1 MSGARAGSYDEGVT
15 PDDPAALSESVRG
28 VVWDVTRR
36 LRQESEHVTDV
47 PLAQQAVLRRL
58 DATPG
63 LTSAELAR
71 AEFVRPQSMNA
82 TVAAM
87 RRQGLVESRVAAED
101 ARRRELHLSEEG
113 RDLLGQIRTTR
124 ADWLQVRLT
133 EAFTATERA
142 TLEEAMG
149 LLHRLVDDRASSD
162 HQVN

>member
-1 MSGARAGSYDEGVT
+1 MT
-15 PDDPAALSESVRG
+15 PDDPAALSEAIRG

-36 LRQESEHVTDV
+36 LRQESEGVTDV

-87 RRQGLVESRVAAED
+87 RRQGLVDPQVGAAD
-101 ARRRELHLSEEG
+101 ARRRELHLTAEG
-113 RDLLGQIRTTR
+113 RMLLDRIRATR

-133 EAFTATERA
+133 EGLDAGERVA
-142 TLEEAMG
+142 LAAAVA
-149 LLHRLVDDRASSD
+149 LLQRVVDDEPTTHD
-162 HQVN
+162 QVN